1 MFPPV
6 AIGQARLV
14 SADLKLAGGFC
25 LPAGAAAL
33 VPHHAMHSASFNW
46 DKPNEFLPGFS
57 LPPTEH
63 SIVSWCCPA
72 RGLSSVQ
79 HHATQSGAFNW
90 EIPSKVLSGMCIPS
104 ACHYIFNVLRY
115 NELDIR
121 T

>member
-57 LPPTEH
+57 LCNRVCRCLLVVPSYKILSGTAPCHTE
-63 SIVSWCCPA
+63 
-72 RGLSSVQ
+72 RGLQLGTFLQDCQMCFGDVCPPACSL
-79 HHATQSGAFNW
+79 
-90 EIPSKVLSGMCIPS
+90 ISKKLLC
-104 ACHYIFNVLRY
+104 
-115 NELDIR
+115 
-121 T
+121 

>member
-14 SADLKLAGGFC
+14 SRDLKLAGGFC

-57 LPPTEH
+57 LPSTEH
-63 SIVSWCCPA
+63 ATVSPCRPA
-72 RGLSSVQ
+72 RELSCVQ
-79 HHATQSGAFNW
+79 HEAQRSMRKLCTRL
-90 EIPSKVLSGMCIPS
+90 P
-104 ACHYIFNVLRY
+104 
-115 NELDIR
+115 
-121 T
+121 